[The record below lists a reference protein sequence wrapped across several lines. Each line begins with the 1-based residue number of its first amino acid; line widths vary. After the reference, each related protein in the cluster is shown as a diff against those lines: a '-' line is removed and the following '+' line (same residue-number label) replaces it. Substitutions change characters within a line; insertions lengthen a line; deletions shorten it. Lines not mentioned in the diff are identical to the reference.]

1 VEVLVVP
8 EVLLAMALVEALEAS
23 DKALGLVE
31 PEASLALHRVESI
44 LAHLDREGRPRQQL
58 LWPPA
63 GLAAPA
69 QVRRGPLLE
78 VVVATRSG
86 PRDRAASPMDQVV
99 VVAGAAAVLL
109 VVLVLQETHQ
119 VQEM

>member
-1 VEVLVVP
+1 MVP
-8 EVLLAMALVEALEAS
+8 EVLLAMALVEALEVREHP
-23 DKALGLVE
+23 LVVLVPAE
-31 PEASLALHRVESI
+31 SEASLALHRVESI
-44 LAHLDREGRPRQQL
+44 PAHLDREGRPRQHPR
-58 LWPPA
+58 WPPA

-99 VVAGAAAVLL
+99 VVAGAAAP
-109 VVLVLQETHQ
+109 
-119 VQEM
+119 